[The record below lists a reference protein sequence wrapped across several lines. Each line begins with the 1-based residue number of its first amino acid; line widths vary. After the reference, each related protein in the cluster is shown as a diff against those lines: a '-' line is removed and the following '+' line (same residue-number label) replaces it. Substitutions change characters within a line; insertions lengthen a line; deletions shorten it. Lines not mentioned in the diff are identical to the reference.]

1 MISKKA
7 QKVLNDLELNHNHSW
22 AQEVI
27 MRNKNNL
34 NCIAIKYRGVKITYQ
49 EMFDEATKYAK
60 ALKALGYDKGD
71 EVPVCMSNTPE
82 FAYMMLAVSMIGGIL
97 NSFPE
102 WADKDY
108 LKFIINHSKSKNV
121 FVTDKEYPLMKE
133 ALEESNASN
142 IVVFS
147 VTDSLYKNLKGEPVD
162 PYKEIDDKFYPFV
175 NRINEI
181 EDYTSKNV
189 MDVKDFKRL
198 GDNISMANVHA
209 CVSLYDPFTITYS
222 SGSTGRPKAILQPV
236 RSYMTIS
243 RFKDHDVSG
252 MPKMRNMTILAHI
265 PTYTH
270 VVLTTSY
277 SDVFFEQCTV
287 APEPIYQ
294 KEAYPYTLLINEP
307 NQVCSSPGF
316 NTYLANLLTFD
327 ENWKHVK
334 FPYLAIPTVTGE
346 ELKPGQEK
354 YFNKVAREHDF
365 GIDKLPRPLGPVS
378 YSIGGGTSETSGI
391 FFTLFKEHMRKLSFF
406 KHQEIG
412 LQTAGMALV
421 DVIDENGNSCE
432 IGQEGMII
440 VSSPCNMNGYY
451 YEKELDKD
459 CFMYD
464 YKGNK
469 WLKVG
474 AYGIKL
480 DNKGNIRMAGRLH
493 DDFIL
498 GDIKIPVFKFEDVV
512 QKDTKNILA
521 AHAFFYEESNE
532 LVIFVEQS
540 PFSKE
545 NFKAL
550 EESIYNRLNK
560 VFNKEVMDNVIIK
573 QVDPSLGVPLAPS
586 GKADRNAL
594 KALYTPSLEKAM
606 TLKLEK

>member
-7 QKVLNDLELNHNHSW
+7 QKALNDLELNHNHSW

-34 NCIAIKYRGVKITYQ
+34 NGVAIKYRGVKITYQ

-60 ALKALGYDKGD
+60 SLKALGYDKGD

-97 NSFPE
+97 NAFPE

-133 ALEESNASN
+133 ALEESDASN
-142 IVVFS
+142 IVAFS

-181 EDYTSKNV
+181 KDYTSKNV
-189 MDVKDFKRL
+189 MDVKEFKKL
-198 GDNISMANVHA
+198 GEDISMAQVHA
-209 CVSLYDPFTITYS
+209 CVGLDDAFTITYS

-252 MPKMRNMTILAHI
+252 MPAMRNMIEMAHI

-270 VVLTTSY
+270 VALTASY

-294 KEAYPYTLLINEP
+294 KEAYPYTVLMNRP
-307 NQVCSSPGF
+307 NYVNASPGF
-316 NTYLANLLTFD
+316 NTYFCNLLTFD
-327 ENWKHVK
+327 EDWKHLK
-334 FPYLAIPTVTGE
+334 FPELVMPCVTGE

-354 YFNKVAREHDF
+354 FFNKVAREHDF
-365 GIDKLPRPLGPVS
+365 GIQKMPKPIGPVS

-391 FFTLFKEHMRKLSFF
+391 FVTLFKEHMRKLSFF

-421 DVIDENGNSCE
+421 DVVDENGNSCE
-432 IGQEGMII
+432 IGQEGMIM
-440 VSSPCNMNGYY
+440 VSGPCNMEGYY
-451 YEKELDKD
+451 YEKELDKE
-459 CFMYD
+459 CFMVD
-464 YKGNK
+464 SLGRK

-480 DNKGNIRMAGRLH
+480 NNKGSIRMAGRLH
-493 DDFIL
+493 DDFVL

-521 AHAFFYEESNE
+521 AHAFFYEESKE

-545 NFKAL
+545 NFKTL
-550 EESIYNRLNK
+550 EESIYNRLNG
-560 VFNKEVMDNVIIK
+560 VFSKEIMENVIIK
-573 QVDPSLGVPLAPS
+573 QIDPSLGVPLAPS
-586 GKADRNAL
+586 GKADRKAL
-594 KALYTPSLEKAM
+594 KAMYTPSLEKVQ